1 MVKKDLT
8 SQAEEII
15 RIAEAS
21 GVQSNFLFTTT
32 FDRYLQH
39 IKLCEGYKQQIN
51 KADTLLV
58 TKEYVKGRQN
68 IYENPAVNAYNK
80 AADAANKD
88 VATIIKIIRTFN
100 VSDDTEDIDP
110 LLDIINGGG
119 SDE

>member
-1 MVKKDLT
+1 MAKIDLNE
-8 SQAEEII
+8 QAKEII

-39 IKLCEGYKQQIN
+39 IRLCEEYKKQIV
-51 KADTLLV
+51 KEGLLV
-58 TKEYVKGRQN
+58 TKEYVKGRKN
-68 IYENPAVNAYNK
+68 LYTNPAVDAYNK

-100 VSDDTEDIDP
+100 VRDDNKEIDP

-119 SDE
+119 VDE

>member
-1 MVKKDLT
+1 MAKIDLNE
-8 SQAEEII
+8 QAKEII

-39 IKLCEGYKQQIN
+39 IKLCDGYKKQI
-51 KADTLLV
+51 AEDGLLV
-58 TKEYVKGRQN
+58 TKEYVKGRKN
-68 IYENPAVNAYNK
+68 LYTNPAVDAYNK

-100 VSDDTEDIDP
+100 VNEETEDVDP
-110 LLDIINGGG
+110 LLSIINGGE
-119 SDE
+119 DIE